1 MKHILGALPSLP
13 WVMNK
18 PSTAPS
24 LAPACCRPH
33 LDKGAHVSKVGV
45 HGTPIGEVLAHPL
58 HEVAE
63 TAVGQLVCGGG
74 GCEAGREGGRA
85 GSHPPNPCRPHH
97 PPVPFPSLNRPR
109 PNPTSP
115 ASPLS
120 RTTRRG
126 ASRSHMPCT

>member
-1 MKHILGALPSLP
+1 
-13 WVMNK
+13 MNK

-24 LAPACCRPH
+24 LAPARCRPH

-74 GCEAGREGGRA
+74 GREAGREGGRA
-85 GSHPPNPCRPHH
+85 GSCPSPHFMQTM
-97 PPVPFPSLNRPR
+97 PSPVPFPAWIGPGPIPLPPPHHCPGRPGEVPAGRTCPARSPR
-109 PNPTSP
+109 PDAPTHS
-115 ASPLS
+115 
-120 RTTRRG
+120 
-126 ASRSHMPCT
+126 